1 MIAGLNIVWRR
12 ASVGREGKERER
24 ETGRKERREEVEAE
38 DSSMRLRRAMMK
50 SIKASWNRSTISE
63 TTVSEGREERER
75 TNLRK

>member
-12 ASVGREGKERER
+12 ESVGREGKDRER

-50 SIKASWNRSTISE
+50 SIRASWNRSTISE
-63 TTVSEGREERER
+63 TTVSEGREVRER